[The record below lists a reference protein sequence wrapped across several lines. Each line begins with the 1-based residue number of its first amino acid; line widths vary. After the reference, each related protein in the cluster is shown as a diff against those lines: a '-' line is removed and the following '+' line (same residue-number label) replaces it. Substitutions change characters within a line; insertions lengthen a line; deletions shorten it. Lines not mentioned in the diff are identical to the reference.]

1 MTAPA
6 PSLRRATFEGGIA
19 LLTRQLISVS
29 LKFVGVLLIGRVLGP
44 SAYGAYVAAFGIYG
58 YATLIG
64 QFGISVYLIRHA
76 DPLPERLYANA
87 YGLLAVIS
95 LLLILVL
102 AVALPVLTAW
112 VNIPGFAPIMLVLA
126 LALPAQLLAIP
137 AMARLE
143 RALDFKTAAGIEV
156 AAQLGFYAVAI
167 PAIALGWGAISLAV
181 AWLTQQILLCLAA
194 HVVTRTRPVFAL
206 DRHTLRDILG
216 YAAAF
221 SFANWI
227 WQLRVLVNPLL
238 VAPALG
244 AQAVGI
250 LGLTIGLLEMLSVIK
265 SIAWRLS
272 IAVLGRVQQDH
283 ARLRRAVT
291 EGMELQALAIG
302 SILLG
307 FGWLG
312 DWLVPTVFGPSW
324 TGVMTIYPFLALA
337 YFTNALFNLHTS
349 TLTLLRRNTD
359 LAWFHALHIVLFAGA
374 ASLLIPLLGLPGY
387 GWAELIALASYP
399 LLHVL
404 LARAIGS
411 PNYACAAV
419 WWLGVSLG
427 LFWRELGWWAIA
439 APFLA
444 LAVPPS
450 PARLRHY
457 AMKLARPR
465 P

>member
-1 MTAPA
+1 MSVPA
-6 PSLRRATFEGGIA
+6 PSLRRATIEGGVA
-19 LLTRQLISVS
+19 LLTRQLISIG
-29 LKFVGVLLIGRVLGP
+29 LKFIGVLLIARVLGP
-44 SAYGAYVAAFGIYG
+44 SAYGAYVAAFAIYG

-76 DPLPERLYANA
+76 EPLPERLYANA
-87 YGLLAVIS
+87 YGLLAAIC
-95 LLLILVL
+95 LLLVL
-102 AVALPVLTAW
+102 AIAAALPILTAW
-112 VNIPGFAPIMLVLA
+112 VNIPGFAPIMLLLA

-167 PAIALGWGAISLAV
+167 PAIALGVGPIALAF

-194 HVVTRTRPVFAL
+194 HLVTRTRPTFAL
-206 DRHTLRDILG
+206 DRQTLRDIFG

-227 WQLRVLVNPLL
+227 WQLRLLVNPLL
-238 VAPALG
+238 VAPTFG

-283 ARLRRAVT
+283 ARLRRAIT
-291 EGMELQALAIG
+291 EGMELQALAIAA
-302 SILLG
+302 ILLG
-307 FGWLG
+307 FGWVG
-312 DWLVPTVFGPSW
+312 DWLVPTVFGPHW
-324 TGVMTIYPFLALA
+324 DGVMAIYPFLALA
-337 YFTNALFNLHTS
+337 YFTNALFNLHAS

-359 LAWFHALHIVLFAGA
+359 LAWFHTLHIVLFAGA

-399 LLHVL
+399 LLHAL
-404 LARAIGS
+404 LTRAIGS
-411 PNYACAAV
+411 PNYACAAL
-419 WWLGVSLG
+419 WWLGVTAG
-427 LFWRELGWWAIA
+427 LFWRDLGWWAIA
-439 APFLA
+439 APFVA
-444 LAVPPS
+444 LAIPPS
-450 PARLRHY
+450 PMRLRHY
-457 AMKLARPR
+457 ATKLADARS
-465 P
+465 